1 LFPDNR
7 INLGQQVRLIVQ
19 NDRCSVYKIQDPT
32 GDGLMTC
39 YQLLP
44 GIVLM
49 HCDMHM
55 SQYLSDLQVNVEM
68 FSIDHCREGRMECRL
83 RSGRALYL
91 VTGTA
96 LVHTSEGIMPEF
108 FCPTSHYHGLTLV
121 FFLDEA
127 QESLGS
133 LFAGAALD
141 LRHLRDKFCSD
152 KPPILLPKEKLSCSL
167 FSPLYEV
174 PQSEGGPLQL
184 LKMLELL
191 HYLDSLDISDISEN
205 PYFYK
210 TQVEKVKEIERYM
223 MENLEAAHTI
233 QGLSERFAFPS
244 TSLKLCFKGVF
255 GSSIHAYLRAQ
266 RMSAAARRLR
276 ETGDRVA
283 DIAAAV
289 GYENASKFAEAFRAC
304 MGTSPNEYRKQTI
317 ATLARD
323 QYKKESYV

>member
-1 LFPDNR
+1 LFPDHR

-55 SQYLSDLQVNVEM
+55 SEYVSDLQVNVEM

-96 LVHTSEGIMPEF
+96 MVHTSAGIMPEF

-121 FFLDEA
+121 FMLDEA
-127 QESLGS
+127 QESLSS
-133 LFAGAALD
+133 LFAGAAID
-141 LRHLRDKFCSD
+141 LRQLRDKFCGD
-152 KPPILLPKEKLSCSL
+152 KPPILLPKEKLPCSL
-167 FSPLYEV
+167 FSSLYEV
-174 PQSEGGPLQL
+174 PQKEGGPLQL

-191 HYLDSLDISDISEN
+191 YYLESLDISGISEN

-223 MENLEAAHTI
+223 MENLQAAHTI
-233 QGLSERFAFPS
+233 QSLSERFAFPS

-266 RMSAAARRLR
+266 RMSAAAKRLR

-289 GYENASKFAEAFRAC
+289 GYENASKFAGAFRAC

-317 ATLARD
+317 ATMCD
-323 QYKKESYV
+323 QYKKERHV